1 MGLKELA
8 EEELTA
14 FGYTITDSDDAL
26 ISLCVQ
32 KVEAYIENDI
42 NQGTVPDG
50 LMPFAADMVCSE
62 FLAVKKTFSPE
73 SIAGL
78 DLSAAVKRIQAG
90 DTSTE
95 FAVDTSQT
103 ASGQLDSVIAAL
115 KDSGKSQLSCFRKLR
130 W

>member
-42 NQGTVPDG
+42 NQGTVPNG
-50 LMPFAADMVCSE
+50 LMPFAADMVCGE
-62 FLAVKKTFSPE
+62 FLRIKKTFSPE
-73 SIAGL
+73 SITGL
-78 DLSAAVKRIQAG
+78 DLSAAVKRIQVG

-95 FAVDTSQT
+95 FAADSSQT
-103 ASGQLDSVIAAL
+103 ATGQLDSAISAL
-115 KDSGKSQLSCFRKLR
+115 QNSGKSQMPCFRKLR

>member
-32 KVEAYIENDI
+32 KAETYIENDI
-42 NQGTVPDG
+42 NQDTVPHG
-50 LMPFAADMVCSE
+50 LMPFAADMVCGE
-62 FLAVKKTFSPE
+62 FLRIKKTFSPE
-73 SIAGL
+73 SITGL
-78 DLSAAVKRIQAG
+78 DLSAAVKRIQVG

-95 FAVDTSQT
+95 FAAYSSQT
-103 ASGQLDSVIAAL
+103 AAGQLDSLISSL
-115 KDSGKSQLSCFRKLR
+115 KNSGKKQLSCFRKLR

>member
-32 KVEAYIENDI
+32 KSETYIKNDI
-42 NQGTVPDG
+42 NQDTVPHG
-50 LMPFAADMVCSE
+50 LMPFAANMVCGE
-62 FLAVKKTFSPE
+62 FLSIKKTFSPE
-73 SIAGL
+73 SITGL
-78 DLSAAVKRIQAG
+78 DLSAAVKRIQVG

-95 FAVDTSQT
+95 FAADSSQT
-103 ASGQLDSVIAAL
+103 AAGQLDSVISAL
-115 KDSGKSQLSCFRKLR
+115 QNSGKSQMPCFRKLR

>member
-32 KVEAYIENDI
+32 KVETYIENDI

-50 LMPFAADMVCSE
+50 LMPFAADMVCGE

-73 SIAGL
+73 SVAGL
-78 DLSAAVKRIQAG
+78 DLSAAVKRIQVG

-95 FAVDTSQT
+95 FTADSSQT
-103 ASGQLDSVIAAL
+103 AAGQLDSVIAAL
-115 KDSGKSQLSCFRKLR
+115 KNSGKSQLSCFRKLR

>member
-50 LMPFAADMVCSE
+50 LMPFAVDMACGE

-73 SIAGL
+73 SVAGL
-78 DLSAAVKRIQAG
+78 DLSAAIKRIQVG

-95 FAVDTSQT
+95 FTADSSQT
-103 ASGQLDSVIAAL
+103 AAGQLDSVIAAL
-115 KDSGKSQLSCFRKLR
+115 KNSGKSQLSCFRKLR